1 MALGRE
7 CCWWRH
13 ARSRPEPG
21 SGAYDTPSPS
31 GWRDYTGRGRRG
43 REVKWHEADGVGLA
57 VVHPGR
63 RKALGDQMQAWGSAN
78 NTQVE
83 YVVVEN
89 SQFPQ
94 KLAAAVEAKAP
105 PDVVML
111 TAASNVIDYASRTLL
126 VDVSDVWKATSSQA
140 GGFWSYVEPLYRI
153 GSTYF
158 GIPFE
163 AETSP
168 MFARTDL
175 IKQASGSTDPPKTLD
190 DLASVAQKINSPPD
204 VYALGFTL
212 GRTPG
217 RIWQCHGH
225 HLE

>member
-1 MALGRE
+1 VLAAGSTGGGAYHTTSTCR
-7 CCWWRH
+7 CWRH
-13 ARSRPEPG
+13 SR
-21 SGAYDTPSPS
+21 
-31 GWRDYTGRGRRG
+31 RRG

-57 VVHPGR
+57 VVYAGR
-63 RKALGDQMQAWGSAN
+63 RQGARRSDASLGSAN

-126 VDVSDVWKATSSQA
+126 VDVSDVWKATSTQA
-140 GGFWSYVEPLYRI
+140 GGFWGYVEPLYRI

-190 DLASVAQKINSPPD
+190 ELASVAQKVNSSTRRLRAR
-204 VYALGFTL
+204 VYAGTNA
-212 GRTPG
+212 R

>member
-1 MALGRE
+1 MLA
-7 CCWWRH
+7 
-13 ARSRPEPG
+13 AAAPTG

-31 GWRDYTGRGRRG
+31 GWRDYTGAAAGAG
-43 REVKWHEADGVGLA
+43 AKSNGTKLTVWGWQSFTPAGD
-57 VVHPGR
+57 
-63 RKALGDQMQAWGSAN
+63 KALGDQMQAWGSAN

-140 GGFWSYVEPLYRI
+140 GVSG
-153 GSTYF
+153 
-158 GIPFE
+158 
-163 AETSP
+163 ATSSRCIALAAP
-168 MFARTDL
+168 ISVFHLKRKRRPCSPART
-175 IKQASGSTDPPKTLD
+175 
-190 DLASVAQKINSPPD
+190 
-204 VYALGFTL
+204 
-212 GRTPG
+212 
-217 RIWQCHGH
+217 
-225 HLE
+225 